1 MEWWMW
7 GAREEVG
14 GTFRGRNVL
23 YLGWAFRGV
32 YSCQNLPRAHS
43 GAAAWLCRLFSNKN
57 QPPETRVSR
66 KDPGLALGRPVGGQ
80 GGGGRGF
87 RWRRQIKDRLQC
99 GCRDRGPGWGPRAT
113 GAAPPPTGT
122 IKVEVLDAIPTS
134 GLTVADVPK
143 LMDTCHQAM
152 RTTFLRLSG
161 MPQENGATAGPCSQ
175 PAQ

>member
-1 MEWWMW
+1 MPGRRR
-7 GAREEVG
+7 GAPSGGGMFCTSGGPLGAYTVVRTYRVHTRE
-14 GTFRGRNVL
+14 L
-23 YLGWAFRGV
+23 WLG
-32 YSCQNLPRAHS
+32 
-43 GAAAWLCRLFSNKN
+43 LCRLLSNKN

-66 KDPGLALGRPVGGQ
+66 KDPGLALGRPIGGQ

-87 RWRRQIKDRLQC
+87 RWRHQIKDRLQC
-99 GCRDRGPGWGPRAT
+99 GCQDRGPGWGPQAT

-152 RTTFLRLSG
+152 RTTFLRLSKT
-161 MPQENGATAGPCSQ
+161 PQENGATAGPGSQ